1 MQTSYFLSI
10 VCGLWA
16 VLSVLAS
23 PHGAAPTVCQTDKC
37 LNAFRA
43 TKPATALSEASKY
56 CSQYLSTS
64 IDYVVVKAL
73 VKTTK
78 TVVLADQT
86 ITADMVTATE
96 TM

>member
-16 VLSVLAS
+16 VVSVLAG
-23 PHGAAPTVCQTDKC
+23 PYGAAPAVCQTGKC
-37 LNAFRA
+37 LNAFQA

-56 CSQYLSTS
+56 CSQYLGTS
-64 IDYVVVKAL
+64 IDRVVVNAL

-78 TVVLADQT
+78 TVVLADKT
-86 ITADMVTATE
+86 ITAAMVTATE